1 MSAEWVID
9 KHGVHKSGAYRIT
22 REAPGVY
29 HLHHRGQLIETAQS
43 INRLKRLVAKRTK
56 ATIRTVTGGLPT

>member
-29 HLHHRGQLIETAQS
+29 HLHYRGKLIETAQS
-43 INRLKRLVAKRTK
+43 INRLKRVVAKRTK
-56 ATIRTVTGGLPT
+56 ARIRTVSGGLQT